1 MQYGSVPAGPT
12 VSGTLPAEGRQKTRP
27 KQLSLHLTKIINQ
40 IFSFAL
46 TKNLYLKQKRNAI
59 KSIYTNY
66 LSSNNDKNNNT
77 IEKTPIIIKDIGHFM
92 GVFALV
98 TNIVQE
104 HRYKNKEEIFKGLCR
119 SDAWGCIDELNS
131 IQLKVLSILASIIS
145 AIQD

>member
-1 MQYGSVPAGPT
+1 
-12 VSGTLPAEGRQKTRP
+12 
-27 KQLSLHLTKIINQ
+27 
-40 IFSFAL
+40 
-46 TKNLYLKQKRNAI
+46 
-59 KSIYTNY
+59 
-66 LSSNNDKNNNT
+66 
-77 IEKTPIIIKDIGHFM
+77 M

-104 HRYKNKEEIFKGLCR
+104 HRYKNREEIFKGLCR